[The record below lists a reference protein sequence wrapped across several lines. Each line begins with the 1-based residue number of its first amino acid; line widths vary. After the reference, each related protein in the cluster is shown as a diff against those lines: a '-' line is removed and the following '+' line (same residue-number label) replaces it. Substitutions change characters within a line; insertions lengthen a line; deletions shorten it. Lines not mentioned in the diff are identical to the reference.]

1 VVKLILSLRELRTIR
16 TRFMAGLGVVAALLL
31 FCVQAGSAQPQPLKT
46 TKTAAPIWTLA
57 MDGLHVA
64 YASGG
69 RIHVWNVVTGAT
81 TVVKGNYSNAAH
93 SVDAAELAIA
103 GNRPAWTKRERFG
116 NHEVSGRLYTASL
129 AGSAHLISSSY
140 VGNGRDSWIGTPV
153 GAGKLLAVSTWRWDG
168 SSFARRRLNL
178 VTQSGLK
185 PIAGGLGA
193 IVSASSDGRRI
204 AVVRST
210 AAWPTL
216 PDDFTPPPPSTV
228 PVVGIYSS
236 TGALLREIDPSNVR
250 EIALSGN
257 RLVVLTT
264 TKTLE
269 VYDATTGALVQTWPI
284 ALQYRTNSQS
294 HLAVYGHL
302 ATYSVDT
309 FSFPS
314 RRLHLI
320 DLNSGKDVVLAKSL
334 AIATRDSALGPR
346 GLAYVVDYYPRGRP
360 AHGKLVFVPMARL
373 HQLLG

>member
-1 VVKLILSLRELRTIR
+1 MRRLLS
-16 TRFMAGLGVVAALLL
+16 AGLLLAVLGAL
-31 FCVQAGSAQPQPLKT
+31 VTQAG
-46 TKTAAPIWTLA
+46 AAKPPPSKAKVTGHPVWTLA
-57 MDGLHVA
+57 MDWPHVA

-81 TVVKGNYSNAAH
+81 TVVKGTYSNAAH
-93 SVDAAELAIA
+93 SVNAAELAIA
-103 GNRPAWTKRERFG
+103 GNRVVWTKREHFG
-116 NHEVSGRLYTASL
+116 NHEVSGRLYSASL

-140 VGNGRDSWIGTPV
+140 VGNGRNSWIGTPV
-153 GAGKLLAVSTWRWDG
+153 GSGKVLAVSTWWWDG
-168 SSFARRRLNL
+168 TAFARPRLNL
-178 VTQSGLK
+178 VTPDGLE
-185 PIAGGLGA
+185 PIASGRGA

-204 AVVRST
+204 AVLRST
-210 AAWPTL
+210 AGWPTV

-228 PVVGIYSS
+228 PAVGIYSS
-236 TGALLREIDPSNVR
+236 TGALLREIDPGNVR

-264 TKTLE
+264 AKTLE
-269 VYDATTGALVQTWPI
+269 VYDATTGTLVRTWPV

-320 DLNSGKDVVLAKSL
+320 DLSSGKDVVLAKSL
-334 AIATRDSALGPR
+334 AVASRDSALGPR
-346 GLAYVVDYYPRGRP
+346 GLAYVVDYYPRGKP

-373 HQLLG
+373 QQLLG